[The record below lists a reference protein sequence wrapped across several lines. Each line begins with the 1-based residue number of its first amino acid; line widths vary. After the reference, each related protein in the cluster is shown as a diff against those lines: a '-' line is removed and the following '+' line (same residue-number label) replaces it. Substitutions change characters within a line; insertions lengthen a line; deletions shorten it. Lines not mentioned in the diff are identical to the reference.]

1 MARWRTIPV
10 TKQKPGKLMGGHW
23 VVIQAYAVSNHWAL
37 AMLGPEGARVTG
49 GYGGWEQ
56 TSVPRSKSITEW
68 TTEPNLEMTVDLLF
82 DGWMAHPI
90 IPQLRASFIGPPRLP
105 TGVQFQNRRTGRPI
119 GMVIKSGTRRPVPPA
134 SKPPA
139 AAVATR
145 RPIPPPPKPPGR
157 LGGRMAAPR
166 TRTPGPSRPSN
177 RGVLPEP
184 RTRRPAP
191 VRNRTSARPQGLW
204 IESMLAD
211 LESLAIR
218 QQGDE
223 TPHSVRLYGAVPHTE
238 KRWIIQ
244 GLEWGDCI
252 RDQATGRRM
261 RQQVTVNLL
270 EFYQPA
276 ALRRL
281 PRGKA
286 K

>member
-1 MARWRTIPV
+1 MARWRAIPV
-10 TKQKPGKLMGGHW
+10 TQQKPGKLMGGHW
-23 VVIQAYAVSNHWAL
+23 VVIQAYAVANHWAL
-37 AMLGPEGARVTG
+37 AMLGPEGARVTE

-56 TSVPRSKSITEW
+56 TGVPRSLSITEW
-68 TTEPNLEMTVDLLF
+68 TSQPNMAMTLDLLI

-90 IPQLRASFIGPPRLP
+90 IPQLRASFIGAPKLP
-105 TGVQFQNRRTGRPI
+105 TGVRFQNRRTGRPV
-119 GMVIKSGTRRPVPPA
+119 GMVVKSSTRRPL
-134 SKPPA
+134 A
-139 AAVATR
+139 A
-145 RPIPPPPKPPGR
+145 PPKRPGHLAGSNSAVFNRRGDVVARR
-157 LGGRMAAPR
+157 LPAPQ
-166 TRTPGPSRPSN
+166 
-177 RGVLPEP
+177 
-184 RTRRPAP
+184 TRRPAP
-191 VRNRTSARPQGLW
+191 VRRRSSARPQGLW
-204 IESMLAD
+204 IEGMLDD
-211 LESLAIR
+211 LESLATR
-218 QQGDE
+218 QPGDE

-238 KRWIIQ
+238 KRWVIQ